1 MSTTNS
7 SSDDQS
13 NKYFQLSRVRNMESF
28 VGRGGKTGDSSLERE
43 KERHEIR
50 LLSNVEGQKSNV
62 GHKGAAGM

>member
-1 MSTTNS
+1 
-7 SSDDQS
+7 
-13 NKYFQLSRVRNMESF
+13 MESF